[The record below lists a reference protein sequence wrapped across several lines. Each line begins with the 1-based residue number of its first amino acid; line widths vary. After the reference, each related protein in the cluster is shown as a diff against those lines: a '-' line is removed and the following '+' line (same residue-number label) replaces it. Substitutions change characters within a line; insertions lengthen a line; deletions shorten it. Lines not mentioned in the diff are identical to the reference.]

1 MLVFGTRNGLCA
13 VDLSNTSYVRRFKAK
28 NVVSLDFGLD
38 PNVIYWTDKNGINR
52 FSLHNGVSEDMP
64 FRLDADSS
72 VEGLVVSWLD
82 HTVFWTDAK
91 HDAVY
96 LGDLRNGRKV
106 KLVDEKMDFPRA
118 IVSSHSEG

>member
-1 MLVFGTRNGLCA
+1 M
-13 VDLSNTSYVRRFKAK
+13 

-38 PNVIYWTDKNGINR
+38 PNVIYWTDKKGINR

-72 VEGLVVSWLD
+72 VEGLVVNWLD
-82 HTVFWTDAK
+82 HKIFWTDAM

-96 LGDLRNGRKV
+96 LGDLRNGRKA
-106 KLVDEKMDFPRA
+106 KLVDDKLDFPRA